1 MDSEAMITA
10 TKNEILQPQDW
21 VFPVPI
27 AYGPGRLTEIGSK
40 AAALGIRNALIV
52 TDRGS
57 RDLPFIAET
66 AAHLATAGVKSG
78 VFLFCLFPGFFLFV
92 FHLFSCFDIF
102 NRKPYNKTCPKSR
115 KTKSIRKHD
124 IAQEHEKHGVWFLIV
139 LLQAHTSTTI
149 WARRWKR
156 G

>member
-78 VFLFCLFPGFFLFV
+78 VFLEISPNPRNDEIGAGKAAFLAGG
-92 FHLFSCFDIF
+92 
-102 NRKPYNKTCPKSR
+102 
-115 KTKSIRKHD
+115 HD
-124 IAQEHEKHGVWFLIV
+124 AIIAIGGGSAME
-139 LLQAHTSTTI
+139 
-149 WARRWKR
+149 R
-156 G
+156 